1 MTSRK
6 AVALVAAVYLCLWR
20 LAGGFLTAY
29 WYHPAMTE
37 REFAALDEYALVAK
51 VLHQVDEVDSRLE
64 LLGLDLASPIVQ
76 LADAGVNPTAALSL
90 AHAVRVLERPDEHR
104 PGATVPLLENE
115 KMGELM
121 PLVKRLAGLNFP
133 ALALDLR
140 SLAHTPPFG
149 SGRWRPRTREDL
161 AELRAAA
168 GCPFLVF
175 GINSAADAEI
185 VVEAGLEGVV
195 VSSTLG
201 SHLGGPAAI
210 EVLPEILDAVA
221 GMTGV
226 YVGAQVR
233 TGVDVFR
240 YLAAGAE
247 AVVVESDRSI
257 ANLEAELHYAM
268 RLTGCETLADI
279 GYECIYAPL
288 FGEL

>member
-1 MTSRK
+1 
-6 AVALVAAVYLCLWR
+6 
-20 LAGGFLTAY
+20 
-29 WYHPAMTE
+29 MTE
-37 REFAALDEYALVAK
+37 REFAALDEYALVAR
-51 VLHQVDEVDSRLE
+51 VLHEVDEVDSRIE
-64 LLGLDLASPIVQ
+64 LLECDLASPIVPLEANGAAPSAR
-76 LADAGVNPTAALSL
+76 LALRAAQGFAGK
-90 AHAVRVLERPDEHR
+90 RDEQRH
-104 PGATVPLLENE
+104 GSIVPLLRND

-121 PLVKRLAGLNFP
+121 PRVKSLSEMGFP
-133 ALALDLR
+133 ALALDMR
-140 SLAHTPPFG
+140 QLAFTAPHGT
-149 SGRWRPRTREDL
+149 SQWRPRTREEL

-168 GCPFLVF
+168 GCPLWVF
-175 GINSAADAEI
+175 GLNSSADAEI

-201 SHLGGPAAI
+201 SFVGGPAAI

-226 YVGAQVR
+226 YVGGPVR

-240 YLAAGAE
+240 YLAVGAE
-247 AVVVESDRSI
+247 AVIVESDRSI

-279 GYECIYAPL
+279 GYESIYAPL